1 MIESTS
7 NNELLNWAQRNSVS
21 ITLRELEMGLRHVP
35 DVLTKQEQGVLYEYT
50 SFVSLETMAR
60 LEQEINPALDDIAGL
75 ADVLNL
81 VKSPESNRSLLLSQ
95 LAVLWAD
102 LHDMRVGKLARY
114 GDVSPELN
122 EVLTPVL
129 IRLIQHV
136 EHMMQIL
143 NEDKGTTHA
152 EQ

>member
-1 MIESTS
+1 M
-7 NNELLNWAQRNSVS
+7 
-21 ITLRELEMGLRHVP
+21 
-35 DVLTKQEQGVLYEYT
+35 
-50 SFVSLETMAR
+50 
-60 LEQEINPALDDIAGL
+60 EQEINPALHDISGL

-102 LHDMRVGKLARY
+102 LHDMRAGKLARY

-122 EVLTPVL
+122 KELTPVL
-129 IRLIQHV
+129 MRLIQRV